1 MPANIERFVAGWE
14 RVQVDWRLVVFSTIA
29 SLVAT
34 FAASIYCALQVSR
47 YGPQAVLAS
56 ETGSG
61 SPGRHR
67 LRGVLIGVQVAL
79 ALVLVT
85 DAGLFGQT
93 LRRMI
98 VAPLG
103 FEPKDV
109 LTFRMGVSEV
119 SFPGDADVERLL
131 DEASA
136 RLRALPGVEEVG
148 VAGKLPL
155 SGRFGAAPF
164 EVEGAEPPP
173 GGRELTTLLTA
184 ISPGYLEA
192 MRIPL
197 REGRA
202 FTTADRLGA
211 LEVALVSEPFARR
224 HFPAGEAIGKRIR
237 VGKRWWTVVGITA
250 AVKHLDLTDAGLH
263 VFLPLAQAVERE
275 VAFALR
281 TAGDPE
287 RWASSVQKT
296 VHALAPDQ
304 PISEL
309 MPLRTVINDNT
320 LLATRYGAGTLAVLG
335 AIALL
340 LSAVGVYGVMSQWLL
355 GRLRELGIRAALG
368 ARVDQ
373 LLRLVLWRG
382 LRPAVVGMVVGIAL
396 AVGQGRLLRAVLYGV
411 SPDDPRILGAVVLVI
426 SAVALAACILP
437 ARRALR
443 LDPSAVLRQD

>member
-1 MPANIERFVAGWE
+1 
-14 RVQVDWRLVVFSTIA
+14 
-29 SLVAT
+29 
-34 FAASIYCALQVSR
+34 
-47 YGPQAVLAS
+47 
-56 ETGSG
+56 
-61 SPGRHR
+61 
-67 LRGVLIGVQVAL
+67 
-79 ALVLVT
+79 
-85 DAGLFGQT
+85 
-93 LRRMI
+93 
-98 VAPLG
+98 
-103 FEPKDV
+103 
-109 LTFRMGVSEV
+109 
-119 SFPGDADVERLL
+119 
-131 DEASA
+131 
-136 RLRALPGVEEVG
+136 
-148 VAGKLPL
+148 
-155 SGRFGAAPF
+155 
-164 EVEGAEPPP
+164 
-173 GGRELTTLLTA
+173 
-184 ISPGYLEA
+184 
-192 MRIPL
+192 
-197 REGRA
+197 
-202 FTTADRLGA
+202 
-211 LEVALVSEPFARR
+211 VALVSEPFARR

-368 ARVDQ
+368 ARVAQ

-382 LRPAVVGMVVGIAL
+382 LRPAAVGLVVGIVLAL
-396 AVGQGRLLRAVLYGV
+396 GQGRLLRAMLYGV
-411 SPDDPRILGAVVLVI
+411 SPEDPRILGGVALVI

-443 LDPSAVLRQD
+443 LDPSAVLREN